1 LLESNKNLRN
11 SEVRKRNAQNFVQDL
26 TVELED
32 RKSRMRELKMVE
44 EQRRQEQNIELN
56 RLRR

>member
-1 LLESNKNLRN
+1 MLESNKNLRN